1 MQNPV
6 IIFGANHIG
15 RQAKEIFERNNVVV
29 YGFLDDNKQLHNT
42 EVDDVM
48 VLGGTDEEEYLKLI
62 GKKCESFVASDD
74 TKLKRSI
81 LKMLNQSKKNQ
92 PTNAIH
98 QLASVSSRSEMGHGN
113 LIDNNVIL
121 SVGSKIGSHNII
133 SAGSQIGVGVTVG
146 NYVQVGVGCHI
157 GNDVSIEDEVFIGA
171 GVTVVSGVQLGKGAR
186 VGVGSVVIASV
197 APNETVF
204 GNPAQKIKP

>member
-81 LKMLNQSKKNQ
+81 LKMLNEGKKNQ

-113 LIDNNVIL
+113 LIDNHVIL
-121 SVGSKIGSHNII
+121 NVGSKIGSHNII
-133 SAGSQIGVGVTVG
+133 GAGSQVGVGVAIG

-186 VGVGSVVIASV
+186 IGVGSVVIASV

-204 GNPAQKIKP
+204 GNPAQKIKS